1 MDSLFVILFVS
12 SLPLWATVATWL
24 VEVYYLP
31 ASRRS
36 AASHPGVRT

>member
-1 MDSLFVILFVS
+1 MDSLFVVLFVS

-24 VEVYYLP
+24 VEVSLP

-36 AASHPGVRT
+36 AALHPGVST